1 MQDYSNSNARA
12 MLEITARAKR
22 RAEHT
27 AARRSEPFVIGCHSH
42 NDVFH
47 LTKPLRQMKER
58 FPDFRPVIQVIPF
71 QHLYER
77 LSEETVDVVAA
88 FREGRR
94 YTVEVDLT
102 ETPYLTVTLENLEI
116 TEGLVAGVLD
126 RNIFDEHG
134 GVEDVSKSDLL
145 LQEPVTSSKVEF
157 DDLTAYYKT
166 NIYVNV
172 FKEDGDLF
180 TPVTNRTSQLEYF
193 VTFGR
198 VEKTIDC
205 GAADTDPI
213 KQTVISGT
221 VPAEYVGKDLYL
233 VLKENREA
241 FITSIQAGGDID
253 EGTYEGKC
261 TSEDTEVKFVIDT
274 PSFVKSYS
282 VFLVSPE
289 EGVPYLEYALQDI
302 NYDLTE
308 VNFTFKKEEKKR
320 IVVTAIRGEE
330 PLNDH
335 EAYLIESEK
344 WPEIKEIVEKEK
356 GRPEEGMYVEKKTI
370 VSGQVVFEVFCTEGE
385 KEYKVYIPKWNSGYY
400 DSYHDD
406 DVTVNST
413 DATYPV
419 NIKYP
424 YEPVGGGGGIEKTVS
439 IEVTL
444 NEFTQCNFGFD
455 GAYVYVL
462 NDAEKLKDAI
472 NSGLGDFEGLYKSDT
487 KVNSINDLPLTFSI
501 SQVKF
506 STDKDIAIFVYP
518 IMDFT
523 DFGQKISIVRERG
536 ANITDGFKVNL
547 SRENFEYIP

>member
-1 MQDYSNSNARA
+1 MRNRLTLLGA
-12 MLEITARAKR
+12 MFALM
-22 RAEHT
+22 
-27 AARRSEPFVIGCHSH
+27 FFHSCS
-42 NDVFH
+42 D
-47 LTKPLRQMKER
+47 
-58 FPDFRPVIQVIPF
+58 
-71 QHLYER
+71 
-77 LSEETVDVVAA
+77 DVVNGV
-88 FREGRR
+88 FVPEKEDVDREKSS
-94 YTVEVDLT
+94 
-102 ETPYLTVTLENLEI
+102 LTVTLENLEI

-157 DDLTAYYKT
+157 DDLTAYYKS

-172 FKEDGDLF
+172 FKEEGDLF

-320 IVVTAIRGEE
+320 IVVTAKRGEE

-400 DSYHDD
+400 DSYHDA

-413 DATYPV
+413 DASYPV

>member
-1 MQDYSNSNARA
+1 MRNRLTLLGA
-12 MLEITARAKR
+12 MFALM
-22 RAEHT
+22 
-27 AARRSEPFVIGCHSH
+27 FFHSCS
-42 NDVFH
+42 D
-47 LTKPLRQMKER
+47 
-58 FPDFRPVIQVIPF
+58 
-71 QHLYER
+71 
-77 LSEETVDVVAA
+77 DVVNGV
-88 FREGRR
+88 FVPEKEDVDREKSS
-94 YTVEVDLT
+94 
-102 ETPYLTVTLENLEI
+102 LTVTLENLEI

-157 DDLTAYYKT
+157 DDLTAYYKS

-172 FKEDGDLF
+172 FKEEGDLF

-253 EGTYEGKC
+253 EGTYEEKC
-261 TSEDTEVKFVIDT
+261 ASEEAQVEFVINT

-308 VNFTFKKEEKKR
+308 VNFTFKKEEKKQ
-320 IVVTAIRGEE
+320 IVVTAIRGKE

-370 VSGQVVFEVFCTEGE
+370 EDGEVVFEVFCTEGE
-385 KEYKVYIPKWNSGYY
+385 KNYVIYIPKWNTDYY
-400 DSYHDD
+400 DSYQTMEQTVKSTQAEYKLTFDFPYVPPTGGGAITNTVD
-406 DVTVNST
+406 IKVTVN
-413 DATYPV
+413 
-419 NIKYP
+419 
-424 YEPVGGGGGIEKTVS
+424 G
-439 IEVTL
+439 
-444 NEFTQCNFGFD
+444 EFSGYNLIS
-455 GAYVYVL
+455 AYVYIL
-462 NDAEKLKDAI
+462 NDAKKLQEAI
-472 NSGLGDFEGLYKSDT
+472 NKIDNFEGLYKSEETIMTSRTFTFEDV
-487 KVNSINDLPLTFSI
+487 KV
-501 SQVKF
+501 
-506 STDKDIAIFVYP
+506 STDKEVAIFVYP
-518 IMDFT
+518 IMQSFDI
-523 DFGQKISIVRERG
+523 KICIERVQG
-536 ANITDGFKVNL
+536 ANITNGYEITLTEDGL
-547 SRENFEYIP
+547 GYPY

>member
-1 MQDYSNSNARA
+1 MRNRLTLLGA
-12 MLEITARAKR
+12 MFALM
-22 RAEHT
+22 
-27 AARRSEPFVIGCHSH
+27 FFHSCS
-42 NDVFH
+42 D
-47 LTKPLRQMKER
+47 
-58 FPDFRPVIQVIPF
+58 
-71 QHLYER
+71 
-77 LSEETVDVVAA
+77 DVVNGV
-88 FREGRR
+88 FVPEKEDVDREKSS
-94 YTVEVDLT
+94 
-102 ETPYLTVTLENLEI
+102 LTVTLENLEI

-157 DDLTAYYKT
+157 DDLTAYYKS

-172 FKEDGDLF
+172 FKEEGDLF

-193 VTFGR
+193 VTFGK

-205 GAADTDPI
+205 GTADTDPI

-274 PSFVKSYS
+274 PSFVKSYF

-289 EGVPYLEYALQDI
+289 EGVPYLEHALQDI

-320 IVVTAIRGEE
+320 IVVTAIRGKE

-356 GRPEEGMYVEKKTI
+356 GRPEEGVYVEKKTI
-370 VSGQVVFEVFCTEGE
+370 EDGEVVFEVFCTEGE
-385 KEYKVYIPKWNSGYY
+385 KNYVIYIPKWNTDYY
-400 DSYHDD
+400 DSYQTMEQ
-406 DVTVNST
+406 TVKST
-413 DATYPV
+413 QAEYELTFDFPYVPPTGGGAITNTV
-419 NIKYP
+419 DININIKL
-424 YEPVGGGGGIEKTVS
+424 EGEFVGYNF
-439 IEVTL
+439 L
-444 NEFTQCNFGFD
+444 N
-455 GAYVYVL
+455 AYVYIL
-462 NDAEKLKDAI
+462 NDAGKFDEAL
-472 NSGLGDFEGLYKSDT
+472 NSGFENFEGLYRSEE
-487 KVNSINDLPLTFSI
+487 SI
-501 SQVKF
+501 STSGNKFTFKNVKV
-506 STDKDIAIFVYP
+506 STDKEVAIFVYS
-518 IMDFT
+518 IM
-523 DFGQKISIVRERG
+523 KIEGGNFEIKTYREDVPG
-536 ANITDGFKVNL
+536 ANITNGYEITLTLIEGKF
-547 SRENFEYIP
+547 

>member
-1 MQDYSNSNARA
+1 MRNRLTLLGA
-12 MLEITARAKR
+12 MFALM
-22 RAEHT
+22 
-27 AARRSEPFVIGCHSH
+27 FFHSCS
-42 NDVFH
+42 D
-47 LTKPLRQMKER
+47 
-58 FPDFRPVIQVIPF
+58 
-71 QHLYER
+71 
-77 LSEETVDVVAA
+77 DVVNGV
-88 FREGRR
+88 FVPEKEDVDREKSS
-94 YTVEVDLT
+94 
-102 ETPYLTVTLENLEI
+102 LTVTLENLEI

-282 VFLVSPE
+282 VFLPTNCAWHSKRQLRARTKTYGSTYEARGHGKRAWVGVLSATSNPTRYFPCRLPVS
-289 EGVPYLEYALQDI
+289 
-302 NYDLTE
+302 N
-308 VNFTFKKEEKKR
+308 R
-320 IVVTAIRGEE
+320 
-330 PLNDH
+330 
-335 EAYLIESEK
+335 
-344 WPEIKEIVEKEK
+344 
-356 GRPEEGMYVEKKTI
+356 
-370 VSGQVVFEVFCTEGE
+370 
-385 KEYKVYIPKWNSGYY
+385 
-400 DSYHDD
+400 
-406 DVTVNST
+406 
-413 DATYPV
+413 
-419 NIKYP
+419 
-424 YEPVGGGGGIEKTVS
+424 
-439 IEVTL
+439 
-444 NEFTQCNFGFD
+444 
-455 GAYVYVL
+455 
-462 NDAEKLKDAI
+462 
-472 NSGLGDFEGLYKSDT
+472 
-487 KVNSINDLPLTFSI
+487 
-501 SQVKF
+501 
-506 STDKDIAIFVYP
+506 AIFVP
-518 IMDFT
+518 HPHTQNARPCLPLPPRRIRS
-523 DFGQKISIVRERG
+523 GQIH
-536 ANITDGFKVNL
+536 
-547 SRENFEYIP
+547 

>member
-1 MQDYSNSNARA
+1 MRNRLTLLGA
-12 MLEITARAKR
+12 MFALM
-22 RAEHT
+22 
-27 AARRSEPFVIGCHSH
+27 FFHSCS
-42 NDVFH
+42 D
-47 LTKPLRQMKER
+47 
-58 FPDFRPVIQVIPF
+58 
-71 QHLYER
+71 
-77 LSEETVDVVAA
+77 DVVNGV
-88 FREGRR
+88 FVPEKEDVDREKSS
-94 YTVEVDLT
+94 
-102 ETPYLTVTLENLEI
+102 LTVTLENLEI

-145 LQEPVTSSKVEF
+145 LQKPVTSSKVEF

-308 VNFTFKKEEKKR
+308 VNFTFKKEEKKQ

-370 VSGQVVFEVFCTEGE
+370 
-385 KEYKVYIPKWNSGYY
+385 
-400 DSYHDD
+400 DS
-406 DVTVNST
+406 
-413 DATYPV
+413 
-419 NIKYP
+419 KYS
-424 YEPVGGGGGIEKTVS
+424 VQRGKR
-439 IEVTL
+439 
-444 NEFTQCNFGFD
+444 
-455 GAYVYVL
+455 
-462 NDAEKLKDAI
+462 
-472 NSGLGDFEGLYKSDT
+472 
-487 KVNSINDLPLTFSI
+487 
-501 SQVKF
+501 
-506 STDKDIAIFVYP
+506 
-518 IMDFT
+518 IM
-523 DFGQKISIVRERG
+523 
-536 ANITDGFKVNL
+536 
-547 SRENFEYIP
+547 

>member
-1 MQDYSNSNARA
+1 MRNRLTLLGA
-12 MLEITARAKR
+12 MFALM
-22 RAEHT
+22 
-27 AARRSEPFVIGCHSH
+27 FFHSCS
-42 NDVFH
+42 D
-47 LTKPLRQMKER
+47 
-58 FPDFRPVIQVIPF
+58 
-71 QHLYER
+71 
-77 LSEETVDVVAA
+77 DVVNGV
-88 FREGRR
+88 FVPEKEDVDREKSS
-94 YTVEVDLT
+94 
-102 ETPYLTVTLENLEI
+102 LTVTLENLEI

-157 DDLTAYYKT
+157 DDLTAYYKS

-172 FKEDGDLF
+172 FKEEGDLF

-193 VTFGR
+193 VTFGK

-205 GAADTDPI
+205 GTADTDPI

-253 EGTYEGKC
+253 EGTYEEKC
-261 TSEDTEVKFVIDT
+261 ASEEAQVEFVINT

-308 VNFTFKKEEKKR
+308 VNFTFKKEEKKQ

-356 GRPEEGMYVEKKTI
+356 GRPEEGVYVEKKTI
-370 VSGQVVFEVFCTEGE
+370 EDGEVVFEVFCTEGE

-424 YEPVGGGGGIEKTVS
+424 YEPVGGGGGIEKTVDFN
-439 IEVTL
+439 VTV
-444 NEFTQCNFGFD
+444 NKMEECTIMGSAF
-455 GAYVYVL
+455 VYVL
-462 NDAEKLKDAI
+462 DDVEKLNAAVRSI
-472 NSGLGDFEGLYKSDT
+472 MEQTASPEGLYKSE
-487 KVNSINDLPLTFSI
+487 NSASVIDEPVSI
-501 SQVKF
+501 SVNGVKI
-506 STDKDIAIFVYP
+506 STDKEVAILLCPVFKPFPSSGYLIKRVRGIDLTNKNEITLTDI
-518 IMDFT
+518 DFE
-523 DFGQKISIVRERG
+523 F
-536 ANITDGFKVNL
+536 AA
-547 SRENFEYIP
+547 Y

>member
-1 MQDYSNSNARA
+1 MRNRLTLLGA
-12 MLEITARAKR
+12 MFALM
-22 RAEHT
+22 
-27 AARRSEPFVIGCHSH
+27 FFHSCS
-42 NDVFH
+42 D
-47 LTKPLRQMKER
+47 
-58 FPDFRPVIQVIPF
+58 
-71 QHLYER
+71 
-77 LSEETVDVVAA
+77 DVVNGV
-88 FREGRR
+88 FVPEKEDVDREKSS
-94 YTVEVDLT
+94 
-102 ETPYLTVTLENLEI
+102 LTVTLENLEI

-157 DDLTAYYKT
+157 DDLTAYYKS

-172 FKEDGDLF
+172 FKEEGDLF

-193 VTFGR
+193 VTFGK

-205 GAADTDPI
+205 GTADTDPI

-308 VNFTFKKEEKKR
+308 VNFTFKKEEKKQ

-335 EAYLIESEK
+335 EAYLIEYEK

-356 GRPEEGMYVEKKTI
+356 GRPEEGVYVEKKTI
-370 VSGQVVFEVFCTEGE
+370 EDGEVVFEVFCTEGE
-385 KEYKVYIPKWNSGYY
+385 KNYVIYIPKWNTDYY
-400 DSYHDD
+400 DSYQTMEQTVKSTQAEYKLTFDFPYVPPTGGGAITNTVD
-406 DVTVNST
+406 IKVTVN
-413 DATYPV
+413 
-419 NIKYP
+419 
-424 YEPVGGGGGIEKTVS
+424 G
-439 IEVTL
+439 
-444 NEFTQCNFGFD
+444 EFSGYNLIS
-455 GAYVYVL
+455 AYVYIL
-462 NDAEKLKDAI
+462 NDAKKLQEAI
-472 NSGLGDFEGLYKSDT
+472 NKIDNFEGLYKSEETIMTSRTFTFEDV
-487 KVNSINDLPLTFSI
+487 KV
-501 SQVKF
+501 
-506 STDKDIAIFVYP
+506 STDKEVAIFVYP
-518 IMDFT
+518 IMQSFDI
-523 DFGQKISIVRERG
+523 KICIERVQG
-536 ANITDGFKVNL
+536 ANITNGYEITLTEDGL
-547 SRENFEYIP
+547 GYPY

>member
-1 MQDYSNSNARA
+1 M
-12 MLEITARAKR
+12 
-22 RAEHT
+22 
-27 AARRSEPFVIGCHSH
+27 
-42 NDVFH
+42 
-47 LTKPLRQMKER
+47 
-58 FPDFRPVIQVIPF
+58 
-71 QHLYER
+71 
-77 LSEETVDVVAA
+77 
-88 FREGRR
+88 
-94 YTVEVDLT
+94 
-102 ETPYLTVTLENLEI
+102 
-116 TEGLVAGVLD
+116 
-126 RNIFDEHG
+126 
-134 GVEDVSKSDLL
+134 
-145 LQEPVTSSKVEF
+145 
-157 DDLTAYYKT
+157 
-166 NIYVNV
+166 
-172 FKEDGDLF
+172 F

-193 VTFGR
+193 VTFGK

-233 VLKENREA
+233 VLKENREP
-241 FITSIQAGGDID
+241 FIASILAGGDVD
-253 EGTYEGKC
+253 EGTYEEKC
-261 TSEDTEVKFVIDT
+261 ASEEAQVEFVINT

-400 DSYHDD
+400 DSYHDA

-419 NIKYP
+419 NIEYP